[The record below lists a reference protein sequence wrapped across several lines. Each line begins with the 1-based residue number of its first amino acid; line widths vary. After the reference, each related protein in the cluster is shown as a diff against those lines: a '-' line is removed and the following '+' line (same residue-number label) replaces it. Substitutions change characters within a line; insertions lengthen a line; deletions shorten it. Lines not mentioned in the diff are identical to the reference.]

1 MDSVVIKD
9 KSSQPVWRTPQVFF
23 KTSAPLKGAKGAR
36 LREVCF
42 LGWFFQS
49 LTDRPPR
56 LWSLSRRMRKNNA
69 KCQTPLHGHRL
80 RTCCTTLPTDELTTI
95 PQLVQKIHHQ
105 RTKICHIPTSWH
117 VEMLGSAL
125 ALWCGKF
132 VVQQVVELLWACPL
146 VVLYNMSVAGV
157 RLVELGTKHFRRT
170 IYRDI
175 ERRWIHRRRH
185 WQATSWRFH
194 SWPRYNELRIYWYR
208 ARRDG
213 RSFQFLWGKI
223 LINFP
228 HKNLSYHRKLSLT
241 LKHNFP
247 LPRHGIPQ

>member
-95 PQLVQKIHHQ
+95 LQLVVQQIHHQ

-117 VEMLGSAL
+117 VEMLG
-125 ALWCGKF
+125 CGIAMWQIF
-132 VVQQVVELLWACPL
+132 VCWWQICCTTSCRIAVSSSVCGVVQHIRSRCPC
-146 VVLYNMSVAGV
+146 SGV
-157 RLVELGTKHFRRT
+157 WH
-170 IYRDI
+170 
-175 ERRWIHRRRH
+175 
-185 WQATSWRFH
+185 
-194 SWPRYNELRIYWYR
+194 
-208 ARRDG
+208 
-213 RSFQFLWGKI
+213 
-223 LINFP
+223 
-228 HKNLSYHRKLSLT
+228 
-241 LKHNFP
+241 
-247 LPRHGIPQ
+247 